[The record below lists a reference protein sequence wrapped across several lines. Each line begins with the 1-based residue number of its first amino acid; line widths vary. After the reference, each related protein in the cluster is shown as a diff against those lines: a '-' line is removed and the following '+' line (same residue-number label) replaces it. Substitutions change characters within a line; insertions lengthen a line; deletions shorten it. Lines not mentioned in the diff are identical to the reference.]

1 MISPLFKIS
10 LSSLPLLRAFAL
22 FLPAMIMNAH
32 IYSNYMIA
40 LGAVGPSQLHSW
52 SWQCS
57 AAAARGGL
65 FRLTAAL
72 LLSNA
77 L

>member
-1 MISPLFKIS
+1 
-10 LSSLPLLRAFAL
+10 
-22 FLPAMIMNAH
+22 MIMNAH

-77 L
+77 LWRP